1 MSYNNQMNAPSWFDC
16 FNCAKISPIA
26 CEKTYA
32 EFYWQTAVDAGFVPA
47 DLMYMKDTIIKEVLP
62 SIWPNG
68 PYELFTTWTAT
79 FNPIAPLFNRYSGG
93 FSIQEPQANELRY
106 MVSMIYQW
114 FAEKQVE
121 PSSGVGLSGSSC
133 TNGSCSYPFNR
144 YDGEAN
150 SNMSPIPSMIGDS
163 KMRIYC
169 PEGYVYDPNTNMCVP
184 KPQLGLS
191 GCGCGCNHDGNVG
204 ALPKVK
210 TITKINKNVWD
221 YIPPKGTLLV
231 CNYYDESTDSFY
243 AGAMIQGQYETVSTL
258 DWWSR
263 TISASIGKDLYK
275 VKYVLRNKWKTPED
289 VYRQLTGNKFD
300 SVSDYTN
307 LVGDTKFVKSLV
319 DTIVFTKSVY

>member
-26 CEKTYA
+26 CERTYA

-47 DLMYMKDTIIKEVLP
+47 DLMYMKDTVIKEVLP

-133 TNGSCSYPFNR
+133 ANGSCSYPFNR

-191 GCGCGCNHDGNVG
+191 GCGCNHDGNVG
-204 ALPKVK
+204 ALPKVVPNK
-210 TITKINKNVWD
+210 PAPTYKPAPTWFTNIADSPSFSYIDIWVSRLTSYANKNNLPINNKVALRQILVNKFAKPYDMARVLQQNWSDLKD
-221 YIPPKGTLLV
+221 YSLGTVVLL
-231 CNYYDESTDSFY
+231 YTESVL
-243 AGAMIQGQYETVSTL
+243 GV
-258 DWWSR
+258 
-263 TISASIGKDLYK
+263 LYK
-275 VKYVLRNKWKTPED
+275 VISK
-289 VYRQLTGNKFD
+289 
-300 SVSDYTN
+300 
-307 LVGDTKFVKSLV
+307 
-319 DTIVFTKSVY
+319 